1 MLLINKIVMKKLN
14 DLFVLG
20 IMMFVSLGLFSCSQ
34 DEDAMNP
41 FSPATRTVQLC
52 TTKVQANLI
61 LVNYLELT
69 DETYVLNISAEEA
82 EQLGVPFELYE
93 NALSEIATTNEF
105 VKKTK
110 KDPSVEIEL
119 TDPQK
124 ALKSRNADN
133 FPVPYAAPSGT
144 LTTNG
149 QEEVMSGY
157 IWAPSGTK
165 GIQFLC
171 RANAA
176 ITPIYNCKTYSSG
189 SWQTKSAVGAI
200 GTNTTIKVPLYVS
213 NDNIRVA
220 FSTSDSNG
228 GTATYEGYN

>member
-1 MLLINKIVMKKLN
+1 MKKLN
-14 DLFVLG
+14 YLFMLG
-20 IMMFVSLGLFSCSQ
+20 FMIFMSLGLFSCSQ
-34 DEDAMNP
+34 DEDVMDS
-41 FSPATRTVQLC
+41 FSPTTRAVQVC
-52 TTKVQANLI
+52 ETKAQANLV
-61 LVNYLELT
+61 LVKYLELV
-69 DETYVLNISAEEA
+69 DEAYVLNISAEEA
-82 EQLGVPFELYE
+82 EQLGVPFVLYE

-105 VKKTK
+105 IKKVKKDSAT
-110 KDPSVEIEL
+110 EIEL

-124 ALKSRNADN
+124 ALKSRYIDN
-133 FPVPYAAPSGT
+133 FPIPYADPSGT

-149 QEEVMSGY
+149 QEEATSGF

-213 NDNIRVA
+213 NDYIRVA

-228 GTATYEGYN
+228 GTATYQGYN